1 LILSVHFLSFHHD
14 SGIST
19 SYKLASDLANLSNR
33 EYGLDSPM
41 YSLSLAHSVPAVLAF
56 LIGLVKVL
64 DGGGWWEMI
73 VTPAA
78 GWALWQLARWGDAVA
93 V

>member
-1 LILSVHFLSFHHD
+1 
-14 SGIST
+14 
-19 SYKLASDLANLSNR
+19 
-33 EYGLDSPM
+33 M